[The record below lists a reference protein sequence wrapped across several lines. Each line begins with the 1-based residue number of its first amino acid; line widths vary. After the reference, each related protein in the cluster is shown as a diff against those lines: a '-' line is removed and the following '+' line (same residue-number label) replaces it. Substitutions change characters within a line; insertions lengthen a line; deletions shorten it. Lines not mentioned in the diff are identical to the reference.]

1 MKRGEEEGWGR
12 GGRRREEGTDGK
24 KGQEA
29 GAQRKVPRVGL
40 KRV

>member
-1 MKRGEEEGWGR
+1 MGEEGGWRWGE
-12 GGRRREEGTDGK
+12 RRQEEGTDGK

-29 GAQRKVPRVGL
+29 GAHRKARRVGL